1 MASKDGNGYMMSMI
15 NQAMSILFN
24 FVGEIILLYMLVVL
38 CFYFTVFI
46 VSAIEL
52 KKLQELDDVD
62 PYEELIRSY
71 DTKPISILV
80 PAHNEAVGIRESV
93 SSLLSLIYPEY
104 EIIVINDASTD
115 NTLEVMIHSF
125 KMERIPVVIRKTLKC
140 AAIHAVY
147 RSKLSPN
154 VYLIDKDHGGKAD
167 SLNAGIT
174 LSRFPYF
181 CTIDGD
187 SVLERNALLKVMK
200 PIIDSNESIIAVGG
214 SVRIANGC
222 TISSGEVMNIRLDRN
237 PIVIMQVI
245 EYLRAFLI
253 GRIGLSKYNI
263 LMIVSGA
270 FGVFNKKWAIKAGGY
285 NTKTVGEDMEL
296 VVRLHQLIKDEK
308 QDKKIKYIPD
318 PVCWTEA
325 PSNLRML
332 WRQRARWNRGLCE
345 TLWMHRK
352 MLFNPKYKYVGLISL
367 PYFFF
372 IELLGTLVE
381 FIGYLI
387 LIFGSLFSLISVTMS
402 VLLFCF
408 SLLLGS
414 LLSMC
419 GVLLEEWSLKR
430 YPKVMDL
437 VALFF
442 FALTETFWYR
452 PLTTFFR
459 FTGILQIFS
468 HGNKWKSMERK
479 GLASKGKSNQV
490 D

>member
-1 MASKDGNGYMMSMI
+1 MDPKNGTWLMIDAI
-15 NQAMSILFN
+15 NQLMSTVFYMVGLLIL
-24 FVGEIILLYMLVVL
+24 IYMLCVV
-38 CFYFTVFI
+38 CFYFIIFI
-46 VSAIEL
+46 VSAFEL
-52 KKLQELDDVD
+52 KKLQELDEVD

-80 PAHNEAVGIRESV
+80 PAHNEEIGITESV
-93 SSLLSLIYPEY
+93 NSLLSLIYPEY

-115 NTLEVMIHSF
+115 DTLSVMIEQF
-125 KMERIPVVIRKTLKC
+125 QMEKVPIVIKKVLNS
-140 AAIHAVY
+140 APISAVY
-147 RSKLSPN
+147 KSKSSPN
-154 VYLIDKDHGGKAD
+154 VLMIDKDHGGKAD
-167 SLNAGIT
+167 ALNAGIN
-174 LSRFPYF
+174 LSKYPYF

-187 SVLERNALLKVMK
+187 SILERNALLKVMK
-200 PIIDSNESIIAVGG
+200 PIIDSDESVIAVGG

-222 TISSGEVMNIRLDRN
+222 SITAGEVMKIRLDRN

-270 FGVFNKKWAIKAGGY
+270 FGVFNKSWVIKAKGY

-296 VVRLHQLIKDEK
+296 VVHLHELIKDEK
-308 QDKKIKYIPD
+308 LKKQVKYIPD

-325 PSNLRML
+325 PSNLKML
-332 WRQRARWNRGLCE
+332 WRQRARWNRGLFE
-345 TLWMHRK
+345 VLWMHKK
-352 MLFNPKYKYVGLISL
+352 MLFNPKYKSVGLISL

-372 IELLGTLVE
+372 IELLGTFVE
-381 FIGYLI
+381 FIGYLV
-387 LIFGSLFSLISVTMS
+387 LIFGALFSMISVNMA

-419 GVLLEEWSLKR
+419 GVLLEEWSLKK
-430 YPKVMDL
+430 YPKVTDL

-442 FALTETFWYR
+442 LALTETFWYR
-452 PLTTFFR
+452 PLITFFR
-459 FTGILQIFS
+459 FTGILQIFTK
-468 HGNKWKSMERK
+468 GNKWKSMERK
-479 GLASKGKSNQV
+479 GISSTSTLNR
-490 D
+490 

>member
-1 MASKDGNGYMMSMI
+1 MDTKDGTRIMI
-15 NQAMSILFN
+15 DRLNQFISFIFYSVGLLIL
-24 FVGEIILLYMLVVL
+24 IYMLIVVG
-38 CFYFTVFI
+38 FYFLIFV
-46 VSAIEL
+46 VSAFEL
-52 KKLQELDDVD
+52 RKLQELDEVD

-80 PAHNEAVGIRESV
+80 PAHNEAVGITESV
-93 SSLLSLIYPEY
+93 NSLLSLIYPEY

-115 NTLEVMIHSF
+115 DTLKVMIDQF
-125 KMERIPVVIRKTLKC
+125 QMEKVPIVIRKALDC
-140 AAIHAVY
+140 AQIHAVY
-147 RSKLSPN
+147 KSKTSPN
-154 VYLIDKDHGGKAD
+154 VLMIDKDHGGKAD
-167 SLNAGIT
+167 ALNAGIN
-174 LSRFPYF
+174 LSRYPYF

-187 SVLERNALLKVMK
+187 SILERNALLKVMK
-200 PIIDSNESIIAVGG
+200 PIIDSDESVIAVGG

-222 TISSGEVMNIRLDRN
+222 SITSGEVMKIRLDKN
-237 PIVIMQVI
+237 PIVIMQVV

-253 GRIGLSKYNI
+253 GRIGLSRYNI

-270 FGVFNKKWAIKAGGY
+270 FGVFNKGWVIKAKGY

-296 VVRLHQLIKDEK
+296 VVRLHERIKDEK
-308 QDKKIKYIPD
+308 LNKQIKYIPD

-332 WRQRARWNRGLCE
+332 WRQRARWNRGLFE
-345 TLWMHRK
+345 TLWMHKK
-352 MLFNPKYKYVGLISL
+352 MLFNPKYRSVGLISL

-372 IELLGTLVE
+372 VELIGTFVE

-387 LIFGSLFSLISVTMS
+387 LIFGSLFSLISVQMAL
-402 VLLFCF
+402 LLFCF

-419 GVLLEEWSLKR
+419 GVLLEEWSLKK

-468 HGNKWKSMERK
+468 HGNKWKSMERR
-479 GLASKGKSNQV
+479 GVSSKSSLNR
-490 D
+490 